1 MAIDR
6 TCGGQFALIPAKVLY
21 DDSLPAT
28 AKLLYGEIYRLSS
41 AVGYCYATNKDFQ
54 RILRCSEG
62 TVTNLINALKE
73 KKHIR
78 VKLIRRKGTTGDII
92 QRRIFCGQELAA
104 EDPPDDTPDGPPD
117 ASPEVPQKF
126 GVPSPKNL
134 GDRTPKTW
142 GTTIK
147 GLNKRNTPISPE
159 ILERISGYAGDDA
172 ELKDAILGL
181 VENRKAMKG
190 DKAVKTAR
198 AMNGILRELDKLSHG
213 SRELKLRLLEKATTS
228 NWLTVYPLKGDE
240 LPETVRSQVVEEKG
254 VRYI

>member
-41 AVGYCYATNKDFQ
+41 AMGYCYATNKEFQ

-62 TVTNLINALKE
+62 TVTNLISALKE
-73 KKHIR
+73 QKHIR
-78 VKLIRRKGTTGDII
+78 VKLIRRKGATGDIV
-92 QRRIFCGQELAA
+92 QRRIFCGQELAV
-104 EDPPDDTPDGPPD
+104 EDPPEDVPGT
-117 ASPEVPQKF
+117 SQEVPQKI

-134 GDRTPKTW
+134 GDRPPKTC
-142 GTTIK
+142 GPTIK
-147 GLNKRNTPISPE
+147 KENKRNTPISPE
-159 ILERISGYAGDDA
+159 VLERISGYAGDDA

-181 VENRKAMKG
+181 IENRQAMG
-190 DKAVKTAR
+190 AAKAVKTAR
-198 AMNGILRELDKLSHG
+198 AMNGILRELDKLSG
-213 SRELKLRLLEKATTS
+213 GGRELKLRLLDKATTS
-228 NWLTVYPLKGDE
+228 NWLTVYPLKGEE

>member
-41 AVGYCYATNKDFQ
+41 AVGYCFATNRDFMG
-54 RILRCSEG
+54 ILRCSEN
-62 TVTNLINALKE
+62 TVSNLIAALKDAG
-73 KKHIR
+73 HIR
-78 VKLIRRKGTTGDII
+78 VTILRRPGVAGGF
-92 QRRIFCGQELAA
+92 QRRIFCGQKLAA
-104 EDPPDDTPDGPPD
+104 EDPPDDSDGGIPKICD
-117 ASPEVPQKF
+117 T
-126 GVPSPKNL
+126 PKNL
-134 GDRTPKTW
+134 GGVTPKTCDS
-142 GTTIK
+142 TIK
-147 GLNKRNTPISPE
+147 KENKRNTPISPE
-159 ILERISGYAGDDA
+159 ILERISGYAGDDT
-172 ELKDAILGL
+172 EIKDAILGL

-190 DKAVKTAR
+190 DKAVKTVR

-213 SRELKLRLLEKATTS
+213 SRELKLRLLEKATIS
-228 NWLTVYPLKGDE
+228 NWLMVYPLKGDE